1 MKYLQAHILVF
12 LAALSFAN
20 AVPESALGVIGAAQ
34 QLLTQM
40 GGVIGTQVMV
50 TVVGGD
56 GVRSDS
62 AYHLAFAIAAVMA
75 FLAIMCART
84 LRRSARITS

>member
-1 MKYLQAHILVF
+1 MGIASPSLTSTV
-12 LAALSFAN
+12 AN

-56 GVRSDS
+56 GRRSD
-62 AYHLAFAIAAVMA
+62 AGYRLAFSLAAAVA
-75 FLAIMCART
+75 VLAIVSALVIRRT
-84 LRRSARITS
+84 PRSAVQPMAH

>member
-1 MKYLQAHILVF
+1 MAFVF
-12 LAALSFAN
+12 LSMIGFAVMRPGSSLLGLVAGTAIAGLGMGIASPSLTSSVAN
-20 AVPESALGVIGAAQ
+20 GVPESALGVIGAAQ

-56 GVRSDS
+56 G
-62 AYHLAFAIAAVMA
+62 
-75 FLAIMCART
+75 T
-84 LRRSARITS
+84 